1 MAADLFVDTPITE
14 AFRRNPTSPT
24 PSELLFSDEVA
35 DGWRLDGPE
44 HLWGFGGLQ
53 GGLALAALTRAMA
66 GVEADLGALRSVT
79 GQFLRPLRGQLGVEA
94 SLVRRGRS
102 AGVTA
107 GALQSSR
114 GVGLTATA
122 TFGTTT
128 TDTVGD
134 GPPMPEA
141 GRPDDHHPFGPPPE
155 FVPVSRYTEIRPVGA
170 ARPYGGGDQ
179 ASLTAWIRLVHDDAP
194 VDALR
199 LIVLAD
205 ALAPAYS
212 AVLSD
217 LVMVPTVELT
227 ARPGVG
233 IASSSSPWVLL
244 RATSDAV
251 AADGW
256 VNERIDA
263 WGPDGTH
270 LGGAHQ
276 LRVVVAPAAA

>member
-1 MAADLFVDTPITE
+1 M
-14 AFRRNPTSPT
+14 
-24 PSELLFSDEVA
+24 
-35 DGWRLDGPE
+35 
-44 HLWGFGGLQ
+44 
-53 GGLALAALTRAMA
+53 
-66 GVEADLGALRSVT
+66 
-79 GQFLRPLRGQLGVEA
+79 
-94 SLVRRGRS
+94 
-102 AGVTA
+102 
-107 GALQSSR
+107 
-114 GVGLTATA
+114 
-122 TFGTTT
+122 
-128 TDTVGD
+128 
-134 GPPMPEA
+134 
-141 GRPDDHHPFGPPPE
+141 
-155 FVPVSRYTEIRPVGA
+155 
-170 ARPYGGGDQ
+170 
-179 ASLTAWIRLVHDDAP
+179 
-194 VDALR
+194 
-199 LIVLAD
+199 LAD